1 MSYLT
6 SLLSRMQRLK
16 YTEICLGF
24 CLNWKVAV
32 EVDWKVGKE
41 RGEDTRQRIGW
52 TQTRAAALWP
62 CHTAC
67 GQMLTH
73 KPEIR
78 KNITNAPP
86 ATAALQLALPNMQST
101 HRLYV
106 KDGLKLWVWK
116 IIPVFL
122 KPPKSPKTVKNK
134 TKQQTHKQKQWI
146 ELIFRVWLLMDF

>member
-1 MSYLT
+1 
-6 SLLSRMQRLK
+6 MQRLK

-24 CLNWKVAV
+24 CLNWIVAV
-32 EVDWKVGKE
+32 EVDWKAGK
-41 RGEDTRQRIGW
+41 DTRQRIGR

-86 ATAALQLALPNMQST
+86 ATAALQLALPNM
-101 HRLYV
+101 
-106 KDGLKLWVWK
+106 
-116 IIPVFL
+116 
-122 KPPKSPKTVKNK
+122 
-134 TKQQTHKQKQWI
+134 
-146 ELIFRVWLLMDF
+146 